1 MMKRRN
7 FAGLIGLSALPIG
20 AVAKE
25 NDDSAWCNASL
36 KTDDRSDLF
45 SDKPKLSIK
54 EALNLVD
61 RPCSI
66 CGGAHKI
73 DRFSCLDWN
82 SDEVSMIMAR
92 IRIIFECES
101 CGDRL
106 VVRMGMGFK
115 YDELSDRFKKSI
127 GEKGE
132 SQNLVGY

>member
-1 MMKRRN
+1 MKRRN

-20 AVAKE
+20 TVAKE
-25 NDDSAWCNASL
+25 KDDSAWCSASL
-36 KTDDRSDLF
+36 KADDDRSDLF
-45 SDKPKLSIK
+45 SDKPQLSIK
-54 EALNLVD
+54 EILKLVD

-92 IRIIFECES
+92 IRIVFECES
-101 CGDRL
+101 CGDRS
-106 VVRMGMGFK
+106 VVRMGTGFK
-115 YDELSDRFKKSI
+115 YDELSDRFQKSI

-132 SQNLVGY
+132 SQNLVVY